1 MLALA
6 AQNLDGSERL
16 GLRTHPHVK
25 ILSKF
30 EVLGPRNGR
39 GATWQ
44 NASLVKKQNRAR
56 RAGAPGGRVH
66 GERVRTAHKL
76 INRITPPPRP
86 PNYGRPDNQPLRR
99 LWTGEA
105 GEGFPLARSSNGVQ

>member
-6 AQNLDGSERL
+6 TQDLDGSERF

-44 NASLVKKQNRAR
+44 NASLVKVVFLRFGAVIRR
-56 RAGAPGGRVH
+56 RASVGPGGPFT
-66 GERVRTAHKL
+66 GAKALYEKL
-76 INRITPPPRP
+76 
-86 PNYGRPDNQPLRR
+86 
-99 LWTGEA
+99 
-105 GEGFPLARSSNGVQ
+105 

>member
-6 AQNLDGSERL
+6 TQDLDGSERF

-44 NASLVKKQNRAR
+44 NASLVKVVEQR
-56 RAGAPGGRVH
+56 
-66 GERVRTAHKL
+66 
-76 INRITPPPRP
+76 
-86 PNYGRPDNQPLRR
+86 
-99 LWTGEA
+99 
-105 GEGFPLARSSNGVQ
+105 FGV

>member
-44 NASLVKKQNRAR
+44 NASLVKKLY
-56 RAGAPGGRVH
+56 
-66 GERVRTAHKL
+66 TS
-76 INRITPPPRP
+76 I
-86 PNYGRPDNQPLRR
+86 
-99 LWTGEA
+99 
-105 GEGFPLARSSNGVQ
+105 GFAFGHLADGPFVPFSPAVKYP

>member
-6 AQNLDGSERL
+6 TQDLDGSERF
-16 GLRTHPHVK
+16 GLRTHPNVK

-44 NASLVKKQNRAR
+44 KASLLKHQTQVTFGSAL
-56 RAGAPGGRVH
+56 
-66 GERVRTAHKL
+66 GEKNANLVT
-76 INRITPPPRP
+76 
-86 PNYGRPDNQPLRR
+86 
-99 LWTGEA
+99 
-105 GEGFPLARSSNGVQ
+105 FV

>member
-1 MLALA
+1 VLALA
-6 AQNLDGSERL
+6 TQDLDGSERF

-44 NASLVKKQNRAR
+44 NASLLKVVFLGFGAVKSGKRGLLHTNFS
-56 RAGAPGGRVH
+56 PFD
-66 GERVRTAHKL
+66 
-76 INRITPPPRP
+76 
-86 PNYGRPDNQPLRR
+86 YD
-99 LWTGEA
+99 
-105 GEGFPLARSSNGVQ
+105 

>member
-6 AQNLDGSERL
+6 TQERYLDGSEL
-16 GLRTHPHVK
+16 FGLRTHPHVK

-44 NASLVKKQNRAR
+44 KASLVKVVFLGF
-56 RAGAPGGRVH
+56 GAVKSGKRCLLHTFFSPFD
-66 GERVRTAHKL
+66 
-76 INRITPPPRP
+76 
-86 PNYGRPDNQPLRR
+86 YD
-99 LWTGEA
+99 
-105 GEGFPLARSSNGVQ
+105 

>member
-6 AQNLDGSERL
+6 KQDLDGSERF

-44 NASLVKKQNRAR
+44 NASLVKARERMVPVLDSPACALALSIFTKPYSINYTSRTVLRALN
-56 RAGAPGGRVH
+56 A
-66 GERVRTAHKL
+66 
-76 INRITPPPRP
+76 
-86 PNYGRPDNQPLRR
+86 
-99 LWTGEA
+99 
-105 GEGFPLARSSNGVQ
+105 

>member
-30 EVLGPRNGR
+30 EVLGLRLGPRNGR

-44 NASLVKKQNRAR
+44 SASLVNRNPYGKRIREVR
-56 RAGAPGGRVH
+56 REGAVSRYY
-66 GERVRTAHKL
+66 TL
-76 INRITPPPRP
+76 LRI
-86 PNYGRPDNQPLRR
+86 
-99 LWTGEA
+99 
-105 GEGFPLARSSNGVQ
+105 SIV

>member
-6 AQNLDGSERL
+6 TQDLDGSERF

-25 ILSKF
+25 ILSKI

-44 NASLVKKQNRAR
+44 NASLVNPFPATPADSQ
-56 RAGAPGGRVH
+56 
-66 GERVRTAHKL
+66 VRL
-76 INRITPPPRP
+76 C
-86 PNYGRPDNQPLRR
+86 
-99 LWTGEA
+99 
-105 GEGFPLARSSNGVQ
+105 ARS

>member
-1 MLALA
+1 MRGGPPALQNCQIWPNLGVRRASRSAVLALA
-6 AQNLDGSERL
+6 IQGLDGSERF

-44 NASLVKKQNRAR
+44 NASLVKVVFLRF
-56 RAGAPGGRVH
+56 GAVKSGKRCLLHTFFSPFD
-66 GERVRTAHKL
+66 
-76 INRITPPPRP
+76 
-86 PNYGRPDNQPLRR
+86 YD
-99 LWTGEA
+99 
-105 GEGFPLARSSNGVQ
+105 

>member
-6 AQNLDGSERL
+6 TQNFDGCERF
-16 GLRTHPHVK
+16 GLRTHPHAK

-44 NASLVKKQNRAR
+44 NASQVKVVFLGF
-56 RAGAPGGRVH
+56 GAVKSG
-66 GERVRTAHKL
+66 K
-76 INRITPPPRP
+76 
-86 PNYGRPDNQPLRR
+86 RR
-99 LWTGEA
+99 LLHT
-105 GEGFPLARSSNGVQ
+105 FFSPFDYD

>member
-6 AQNLDGSERL
+6 IQKLDGSERF
-16 GLRTHPHVK
+16 GLRTYPHVK

-44 NASLVKKQNRAR
+44 NASLVKVVEQRFGVLN
-56 RAGAPGGRVH
+56 PGKTRFNPYNFL
-66 GERVRTAHKL
+66 A
-76 INRITPPPRP
+76 
-86 PNYGRPDNQPLRR
+86 LR
-99 LWTGEA
+99 L
-105 GEGFPLARSSNGVQ
+105 

>member
-6 AQNLDGSERL
+6 AQDLDSSERF

-44 NASLVKKQNRAR
+44 NASLVK
-56 RAGAPGGRVH
+56 
-66 GERVRTAHKL
+66 L
-76 INRITPPPRP
+76 
-86 PNYGRPDNQPLRR
+86 
-99 LWTGEA
+99 
-105 GEGFPLARSSNGVQ
+105 